1 MFHELFSSYV
11 KLKFQT
17 KAKPFEKNPLKKN
30 DKPSLLLKESC
41 QKRNTTCLYVQ
52 NKFTASIVI
61 LSLFVLYYLL
71 VILS

>member
-1 MFHELFSSYV
+1 MF
-11 KLKFQT
+11 FQ
-17 KAKPFEKNPLKKN
+17 
-30 DKPSLLLKESC
+30 LLKESF